1 MPPADFS
8 AQLMEEKVLG
18 NWMSCAREDEGGG
31 EPVLS
36 SLADCFSPVP
46 TLGLAKD
53 SKRGCCIGFA
63 ALQLPAALCLRQE
76 GKEAGLGRT
85 L

>member
-1 MPPADFS
+1 MIR
-8 AQLMEEKVLG
+8 
-18 NWMSCAREDEGGG
+18 NCMSCAKEDEGG

-36 SLADCFSPVP
+36 SLADSFSPVP

-53 SKRGCCIGFA
+53 SKGGCCIGFA
-63 ALQLPAALCLRQE
+63 APQLPAALCLRQE